1 MACYKIKITELKDRM
16 KSVKSSYFQKELETE
31 KYQAKLK
38 KVYVKLKEMQT
49 EEIDKKTYK
58 KLLGKC
64 DVIEEKL
71 KEKYAK
77 TKKRKDKDEK
87 KKDDKKK
94 DKKKDDELKKDLSTG
109 SSDEKAKLA
118 YTVENPEDITARG

>member
-1 MACYKIKITELKDRM
+1 
-16 KSVKSSYFQKELETE
+16 
-31 KYQAKLK
+31 
-38 KVYVKLKEMQT
+38 MQT

-87 KKDDKKK
+87 KKDDKK
-94 DKKKDDELKKDLSTG
+94 
-109 SSDEKAKLA
+109 
-118 YTVENPEDITARG
+118 